1 MYLYELIDDFR
12 PEDAQVECKRR
23 LNREN
28 FKGWLK
34 TVDGF
39 ANKSGGVFYL
49 GVEDKNYE
57 LNGYDLGE
65 LDNEKLYFSQMLS
78 NHFKTTI
85 GTQMEAIPY
94 EVRGKTRYILKIKI
108 FESAYKPVF
117 LYIDNDPL
125 VYVRNDGKTSPATSE
140 NIYFMAKNYAY
151 PSFDIQPTDIPFRKE
166 DFTKL
171 YDFYKK
177 RNDNGE
183 LTEKL
188 LGSIGF
194 FDGEFHLKKGATLF
208 SDKCADDN
216 TLIHCNTFNSNTRGD
231 NWVVDTQDFKGNLTD
246 GFKFMYDYI
255 NKQMNHGFIKT
266 EGIGDDTERTEQA
279 GQPSETEKTDEK
291 KARKASKTVFDKN
304 KTYKFSVIMP
314 FNANAGKEFANIN
327 FLDFY
332 SGILLAV
339 KDMKESGMKI
349 RLEALDMGDYGNS
362 IESIIESGKI
372 DDSYFIIGPPDR
384 NNLKK
389 LATYCNGK
397 KIAVVSPMDANA
409 AFLAHENPFFVQMVP
424 SNYSINRKIIENF
437 AQAADTC
444 TSHLIIYEK
453 GYDNFPMLAE
463 ASEYLT
469 KNGIAFETVQ
479 YGILEGREIL
489 PEIMSKMKIS
499 DSVSFSNKVLIASE
513 NQAFV
518 SDAVRNMELAEIEGY
533 DIELF
538 GLAKW
543 KGYENIDL
551 NLYHKL
557 ELKLVVPYDIDYG
570 NQRTDR
576 FVKDYRAL
584 FKADPT
590 PYSFQGYDI
599 ASYMLELLFKYD
611 KDYLEELPY
620 VEKTLLQSNVRFT
633 KCHENCGYVNHAY
646 KEIEYMP
653 DYSVIEKTGK
663 NRPYDGS
670 ENHAGNDKTI
680 TNPSGRDHGIMAD

>member
-1 MYLYELIDDFR
+1 MKKITALLILLLSCPCIYGQDFIPAEVEISTEKVKLPDGRIMYAHRIEKGQTLFSIAKKYGLKVDDILASNPGLDSENIKTGSIIYIPSSKSGMTSSDNAVMLSEGITAQDSEYNSRFTKGERDAKKTKYKKHRVKWYEDIYSIAKKYDVS
-12 PEDAQVECKRR
+12 VESIVH
-23 LNREN
+23 LNR
-28 FKGWLK
+28 LS
-34 TVDGF
+34 TVEVKKKDI
-39 ANKSGGVFYL
+39 L
-49 GVEDKNYE
+49 LIPDKNYKIE
-57 LNGYDLGE
+57 DTY
-65 LDNEKLYFSQMLS
+65 QI
-78 NHFKTTI
+78 KT
-85 GTQMEAIPY
+85 
-94 EVRGKTRYILKIKI
+94 
-108 FESAYKPVF
+108 
-117 LYIDNDPL
+117 D
-125 VYVRNDGKTSPATSE
+125 
-140 NIYFMAKNYAY
+140 
-151 PSFDIQPTDIPFRKE
+151 
-166 DFTKL
+166 
-171 YDFYKK
+171 
-177 RNDNGE
+177 
-183 LTEKL
+183 
-188 LGSIGF
+188 
-194 FDGEFHLKKGATLF
+194 
-208 SDKCADDN
+208 
-216 TLIHCNTFNSNTRGD
+216 
-231 NWVVDTQDFKGNLTD
+231 
-246 GFKFMYDYI
+246 
-255 NKQMNHGFIKT
+255 GFIKT

>member
-1 MYLYELIDDFR
+1 MKKITALLILLLSCPCIYGQDFIPAEVEISTEKVKLPDGRIMYAHRIEKGQTLFSIAKKYGLKVDEILASNPGLDSDNIKTGSIIYIPSSKSGMTSSDNAVMLSEGITAQDSEYNSRFTKGEREAKKTKYKKHRVKWYEDIYSIAKKYDVS
-12 PEDAQVECKRR
+12 VESIVH
-23 LNREN
+23 LNR
-28 FKGWLK
+28 LS
-34 TVDGF
+34 TVEVKKKDI
-39 ANKSGGVFYL
+39 L
-49 GVEDKNYE
+49 LIPDKNY
-57 LNGYDLGE
+57 
-65 LDNEKLYFSQMLS
+65 
-78 NHFKTTI
+78 
-85 GTQMEAIPY
+85 
-94 EVRGKTRYILKIKI
+94 KI
-108 FESAYKPVF
+108 
-117 LYIDNDPL
+117 
-125 VYVRNDGKTSPATSE
+125 
-140 NIYFMAKNYAY
+140 
-151 PSFDIQPTDIPFRKE
+151 E
-166 DFTKL
+166 DTYQIK
-171 YDFYKK
+171 
-177 RNDNGE
+177 
-183 LTEKL
+183 
-188 LGSIGF
+188 
-194 FDGEFHLKKGATLF
+194 
-208 SDKCADDN
+208 
-216 TLIHCNTFNSNTRGD
+216 
-231 NWVVDTQDFKGNLTD
+231 TD
-246 GFKFMYDYI
+246 GL
-255 NKQMNHGFIKT
+255 IKT

-279 GQPSETEKTDEK
+279 GQPSETEKADEK

-409 AFLAHENPFFVQMVP
+409 AFIAHENPFFVQMVP

-570 NQRTDR
+570 DQRTDR

-646 KEIEYMP
+646 KEIEYMH
-653 DYSVIEKTGK
+653 DYSVIEKTGE
-663 NRPYDGS
+663 NRQHDSS
-670 ENHAGNDKTI
+670 ENHAGNDKTMV
-680 TNPSGRDHGIMAD
+680 NPSGSDHGIMAD

>member
-1 MYLYELIDDFR
+1 
-12 PEDAQVECKRR
+12 
-23 LNREN
+23 
-28 FKGWLK
+28 
-34 TVDGF
+34 
-39 ANKSGGVFYL
+39 
-49 GVEDKNYE
+49 
-57 LNGYDLGE
+57 
-65 LDNEKLYFSQMLS
+65 
-78 NHFKTTI
+78 
-85 GTQMEAIPY
+85 
-94 EVRGKTRYILKIKI
+94 
-108 FESAYKPVF
+108 
-117 LYIDNDPL
+117 
-125 VYVRNDGKTSPATSE
+125 
-140 NIYFMAKNYAY
+140 
-151 PSFDIQPTDIPFRKE
+151 
-166 DFTKL
+166 
-171 YDFYKK
+171 
-177 RNDNGE
+177 
-183 LTEKL
+183 
-188 LGSIGF
+188 
-194 FDGEFHLKKGATLF
+194 
-208 SDKCADDN
+208 
-216 TLIHCNTFNSNTRGD
+216 
-231 NWVVDTQDFKGNLTD
+231 
-246 GFKFMYDYI
+246 
-255 NKQMNHGFIKT
+255 
-266 EGIGDDTERTEQA
+266 
-279 GQPSETEKTDEK
+279 
-291 KARKASKTVFDKN
+291 
-304 KTYKFSVIMP
+304 
-314 FNANAGKEFANIN
+314 
-327 FLDFY
+327 
-332 SGILLAV
+332 
-339 KDMKESGMKI
+339 
-349 RLEALDMGDYGNS
+349 
-362 IESIIESGKI
+362 
-372 DDSYFIIGPPDR
+372 
-384 NNLKK
+384 
-389 LATYCNGK
+389 
-397 KIAVVSPMDANA
+397 MDANA

-680 TNPSGRDHGIMAD
+680 INPSKSEPGIMAN

>member
-1 MYLYELIDDFR
+1 MKKITALLILLLSCPCIYGQDFIPAEVEISTEKVKLPDGRIMYAHRIEKGQTLFSIAKKYGLKVDEILASNPGLDSDNIKTGSIIYIPSSKGGMTSSDNAVMLSEGITAQDSEYNSRFTKGERDAKKTKYKKHRVKWYEDIYSIAKKYDVS
-12 PEDAQVECKRR
+12 VESIVH
-23 LNREN
+23 LNR
-28 FKGWLK
+28 LS
-34 TVDGF
+34 TVEVKKKDI
-39 ANKSGGVFYL
+39 L
-49 GVEDKNYE
+49 LIPDKNYKIE
-57 LNGYDLGE
+57 DTY
-65 LDNEKLYFSQMLS
+65 QI
-78 NHFKTTI
+78 KT
-85 GTQMEAIPY
+85 
-94 EVRGKTRYILKIKI
+94 
-108 FESAYKPVF
+108 
-117 LYIDNDPL
+117 D
-125 VYVRNDGKTSPATSE
+125 
-140 NIYFMAKNYAY
+140 
-151 PSFDIQPTDIPFRKE
+151 
-166 DFTKL
+166 
-171 YDFYKK
+171 
-177 RNDNGE
+177 
-183 LTEKL
+183 
-188 LGSIGF
+188 
-194 FDGEFHLKKGATLF
+194 
-208 SDKCADDN
+208 
-216 TLIHCNTFNSNTRGD
+216 
-231 NWVVDTQDFKGNLTD
+231 
-246 GFKFMYDYI
+246 
-255 NKQMNHGFIKT
+255 GFIKT

-349 RLEALDMGDYGNS
+349 LLEALDMGDYGNS

>member
-1 MYLYELIDDFR
+1 MKKITALLILLLSCPCIYGQDFIPAEVEISTEKVKLPDGRIMYAHRIEKGQTLFSIAKKYGLKVDDILASNPGLDSENIKTGSIIYIPSSKSGMTSSDNAVMLSEGITAQDSEYNSRFTKGERDAKKTKYKKHRVKWYEDIYSIAKKYDVS
-12 PEDAQVECKRR
+12 VESIVH
-23 LNREN
+23 LNR
-28 FKGWLK
+28 LS
-34 TVDGF
+34 TVEVKKKDI
-39 ANKSGGVFYL
+39 L
-49 GVEDKNYE
+49 LIPDKNY
-57 LNGYDLGE
+57 
-65 LDNEKLYFSQMLS
+65 
-78 NHFKTTI
+78 
-85 GTQMEAIPY
+85 
-94 EVRGKTRYILKIKI
+94 KI
-108 FESAYKPVF
+108 
-117 LYIDNDPL
+117 
-125 VYVRNDGKTSPATSE
+125 
-140 NIYFMAKNYAY
+140 
-151 PSFDIQPTDIPFRKE
+151 E
-166 DFTKL
+166 DTYQIK
-171 YDFYKK
+171 
-177 RNDNGE
+177 
-183 LTEKL
+183 
-188 LGSIGF
+188 
-194 FDGEFHLKKGATLF
+194 
-208 SDKCADDN
+208 
-216 TLIHCNTFNSNTRGD
+216 
-231 NWVVDTQDFKGNLTD
+231 TD
-246 GFKFMYDYI
+246 GL
-255 NKQMNHGFIKT
+255 IKT

-279 GQPSETEKTDEK
+279 GQPSETEKADEK

-304 KTYKFSVIMP
+304 TTYKFSVIMP

-633 KCHENCGYVNHAY
+633 KCNENCGYVNHAY

>member
-1 MYLYELIDDFR
+1 MKKITALLILLLSCPCIYGQDFIPAEVEISTEKVKLPDGRIMYAHRIEKGQTLFSIAKKYGLKVDDILASNPGLDSENIKTGSIIYIPSSKSGMTSSDNAVMLSEGITAQDSEYNSRFTKGERDAKKTKYKKHRVKWYEDIYSIAKKYDVS
-12 PEDAQVECKRR
+12 VESIVH
-23 LNREN
+23 LNR
-28 FKGWLK
+28 LS
-34 TVDGF
+34 TVEVKKKDI
-39 ANKSGGVFYL
+39 L
-49 GVEDKNYE
+49 LIPDKNYKIE
-57 LNGYDLGE
+57 DTY
-65 LDNEKLYFSQMLS
+65 QI
-78 NHFKTTI
+78 KT
-85 GTQMEAIPY
+85 
-94 EVRGKTRYILKIKI
+94 
-108 FESAYKPVF
+108 
-117 LYIDNDPL
+117 D
-125 VYVRNDGKTSPATSE
+125 
-140 NIYFMAKNYAY
+140 
-151 PSFDIQPTDIPFRKE
+151 
-166 DFTKL
+166 
-171 YDFYKK
+171 
-177 RNDNGE
+177 
-183 LTEKL
+183 
-188 LGSIGF
+188 
-194 FDGEFHLKKGATLF
+194 
-208 SDKCADDN
+208 
-216 TLIHCNTFNSNTRGD
+216 
-231 NWVVDTQDFKGNLTD
+231 
-246 GFKFMYDYI
+246 
-255 NKQMNHGFIKT
+255 GFIKT

-349 RLEALDMGDYGNS
+349 RLEALDMRDYGNS

>member
-1 MYLYELIDDFR
+1 MKKITALLILLLSCPCIYGQDFIPAEVEISTEKVKLPDGRIMYAHRIEKGQTLFSIAKKYGLKVDEILASNPGLDSDNIKTGSIIYIPSSKGGMTSSDNAVMLSEGITAQDSEYNSRFTKGEREAKKTKYKKHRVKWYEDIYSIAKKYDVS
-12 PEDAQVECKRR
+12 VESIVH
-23 LNREN
+23 LNR
-28 FKGWLK
+28 LS
-34 TVDGF
+34 TVEVKKKDI
-39 ANKSGGVFYL
+39 L
-49 GVEDKNYE
+49 LIPDKNYKIE
-57 LNGYDLGE
+57 DTY
-65 LDNEKLYFSQMLS
+65 QI
-78 NHFKTTI
+78 KT
-85 GTQMEAIPY
+85 
-94 EVRGKTRYILKIKI
+94 
-108 FESAYKPVF
+108 
-117 LYIDNDPL
+117 D
-125 VYVRNDGKTSPATSE
+125 
-140 NIYFMAKNYAY
+140 
-151 PSFDIQPTDIPFRKE
+151 
-166 DFTKL
+166 
-171 YDFYKK
+171 
-177 RNDNGE
+177 
-183 LTEKL
+183 
-188 LGSIGF
+188 
-194 FDGEFHLKKGATLF
+194 
-208 SDKCADDN
+208 
-216 TLIHCNTFNSNTRGD
+216 
-231 NWVVDTQDFKGNLTD
+231 
-246 GFKFMYDYI
+246 
-255 NKQMNHGFIKT
+255 GFIKT

-279 GQPSETEKTDEK
+279 GQPSETEKADEK

-653 DYSVIEKTGK
+653 DYSVIEKTGE
-663 NRPYDGS
+663 NRQQHDS
-670 ENHAGNDKTI
+670 LENHAGNDKTI
-680 TNPSGRDHGIMAD
+680 TNPPGRDHGIMAD

>member
-1 MYLYELIDDFR
+1 MKKITALLILLLSCPCIYGQDFIPAEVEISTEKVKLPDGRIMYAHRIEKGQTLFSIAKKYGLKVDDILASNPGLDSENIKTGSIIYIPSSKSGMTSSDNAVMLSEGITAQDSEYNSRFTKGERDAKKTKYKKHRVKWYEDIYSIAKKYDVS
-12 PEDAQVECKRR
+12 VESIVH
-23 LNREN
+23 LNR
-28 FKGWLK
+28 LS
-34 TVDGF
+34 TVEVKKKDM
-39 ANKSGGVFYL
+39 L
-49 GVEDKNYE
+49 LIPDKNYKIE
-57 LNGYDLGE
+57 DTY
-65 LDNEKLYFSQMLS
+65 QI
-78 NHFKTTI
+78 KT
-85 GTQMEAIPY
+85 
-94 EVRGKTRYILKIKI
+94 
-108 FESAYKPVF
+108 
-117 LYIDNDPL
+117 D
-125 VYVRNDGKTSPATSE
+125 
-140 NIYFMAKNYAY
+140 
-151 PSFDIQPTDIPFRKE
+151 
-166 DFTKL
+166 
-171 YDFYKK
+171 
-177 RNDNGE
+177 
-183 LTEKL
+183 
-188 LGSIGF
+188 
-194 FDGEFHLKKGATLF
+194 
-208 SDKCADDN
+208 
-216 TLIHCNTFNSNTRGD
+216 
-231 NWVVDTQDFKGNLTD
+231 
-246 GFKFMYDYI
+246 
-255 NKQMNHGFIKT
+255 GFIKT